1 MQRSSSE
8 SESEPDL
15 MNRASEILEKID
27 KLHSDLVTINQAV
40 KENQEKS
47 LRAILEPTIEIE

>member
-1 MQRSSSE
+1 
-8 SESEPDL
+8 

-47 LRAILEPTIEIE
+47 LRAILEPTIAIEN